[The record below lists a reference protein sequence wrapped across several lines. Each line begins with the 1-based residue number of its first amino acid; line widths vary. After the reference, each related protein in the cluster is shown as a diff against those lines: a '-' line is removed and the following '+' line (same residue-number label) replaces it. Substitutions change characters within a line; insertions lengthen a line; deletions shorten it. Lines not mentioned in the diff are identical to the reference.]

1 MAAERR
7 PLKIVCKNLKLSAS
21 HLAKMDIQAVNDYK
35 LIDRCNRHLN
45 YLRISITD
53 RCNLQCRYCVP
64 RELIPKLSHADILTY
79 EEILRIVRIAT
90 RLGISKVRVTGGE
103 PLVRKGVY
111 RFLEQLAATKGLKDV
126 SLTTNGILLVDNLEK
141 IRAAGIKR
149 LNISLDTLS
158 PTKYRDITGFD
169 GFDRVWQGIEKAH
182 EMGLH
187 PIKLNIVALRGINDE
202 ELVEMAQLSF
212 RYPFHVRFIEYMP
225 IGQSDFN
232 PDSLLLAPEIKN
244 RISALGK
251 LIPVQIGVHDGPAQ
265 RYKLEHA
272 KGEIGFIPAL
282 SQHFCNKCNRLRLT
296 ASGQLRPCLLS
307 DHQENLK
314 ARLRQGCSDQEL
326 ADIFFTAVKHK
337 PSDHNLAAQHPLRV
351 GGQMNAIGG

>member
-1 MAAERR
+1 M
-7 PLKIVCKNLKLSAS
+7 KIQTLNA
-21 HLAKMDIQAVNDYK
+21 DK
-35 LIDRCNRHLN
+35 LIDKCNRHLN

-64 RELIPKLSHADILTY
+64 RELIPKLSHTEILTY
-79 EEILRIVRIAT
+79 EEILRIVRIAA

-111 RFLEQLAATKGLKDV
+111 DFLRHLTATGGLKDV
-126 SLTTNGILLVDNLEK
+126 SLTTNGVLLADNLEK
-141 IRAAGIKR
+141 IQAAGISR

-158 PTKYRDITGFD
+158 PEKYRAITGFD
-169 GFDRVWQGIEKAH
+169 EFDRVWQGIEKAH
-182 EMGLH
+182 KMGLH
-187 PIKLNIVALRGINDE
+187 PIKLNIVALKGINDK
-202 ELVEMAQLSF
+202 ELVAMAQLSF

-232 PDSLLLAPEIKN
+232 PGSLLLAPEIKS
-244 RISALGK
+244 RISTLGK
-251 LIPVQIGVHDGPAQ
+251 LIPVQAAKHDGPAQ
-265 RYKLEHA
+265 RYRFEHA

-307 DHQENLK
+307 DHQEDLK
-314 ARLRQGCSDQEL
+314 AHLRKGCTDQEL
-326 ADIFFTAVKHK
+326 ADVFLTAVKHK
-337 PSDHNLAAQHPLRV
+337 PSDHNLAAQNSMRID
-351 GGQMNAIGG
+351 GQMHAIGG

>member
-1 MAAERR
+1 MEIQT
-7 PLKIVCKNLKLSAS
+7 LNAS
-21 HLAKMDIQAVNDYK
+21 K
-35 LIDRCNRHLN
+35 LIDNCNRHLN

-64 RELIPKLSHADILTY
+64 QDLIPKLSHAEILTY
-79 EEILRIVRIAT
+79 EEILRVVRVAT

-111 RFLEQLAATKGLKDV
+111 EFLHELTATEGLKDV
-126 SLTTNGILLVDNLEK
+126 SLTTNGVLLKDNLEK
-141 IRAAGIKR
+141 IQAAGISR
-149 LNISLDTLS
+149 INISLDTLN
-158 PTKYRDITGFD
+158 PVKFREITGYDKFD
-169 GFDRVWQGIEKAH
+169 CVWQGIEKAH
-182 EMGLH
+182 QMGFY
-187 PIKLNIVALRGINDE
+187 PIKLNIVALKGINDE

-244 RISALGK
+244 RISAMGNLVT
-251 LIPVQIGVHDGPAQ
+251 VQEAETDGPAR
-265 RYKLEHA
+265 RYQYEDA
-272 KGEIGFIPAL
+272 IGEIGFIPAI

-307 DHQENLK
+307 DHQEDLK
-314 ARLRQGCSDQEL
+314 EAVRQNYSDQQL
-326 ADIFFTAVKHK
+326 ADIFIKAVRQK
-337 PSDHNLAAQHPLRV
+337 PSDHNLVAKNPARV
-351 GGQMNAIGG
+351 CGQMRAIGG

>member
-1 MAAERR
+1 MKMVYENLALLILNR
-7 PLKIVCKNLKLSAS
+7 LK
-21 HLAKMDIQAVNDYK
+21 MEIQTVNNNK
-35 LIDRCNRHLN
+35 LIDRCNRQLN

-53 RCNLQCRYCVP
+53 RCNLQCRYCMP
-64 RELIPKLSHADILTY
+64 QELIPKLSHTEILTY
-79 EEILRIVRIAT
+79 EEILRVVRIAT

-111 RFLEQLAATKGLKDV
+111 HFLKQLVTTEGLKDV
-126 SLTTNGILLVDNLEK
+126 SLTTNGVLLADNLEK
-141 IRAAGIKR
+141 IQAAGIKR

-169 GFDRVWQGIEKAH
+169 EFDRVWQGIEKAH
-182 EMGLH
+182 KMGLH

-202 ELVEMAQLSF
+202 ELVEMAQLSL

-232 PDSLLLAPEIKN
+232 PGALLLAPEIKS
-244 RISALGK
+244 RISAMGK
-251 LIPVQIGVHDGPAQ
+251 LIPVQGAEHDGPAQ
-265 RYKLEHA
+265 RYKFEHA

-326 ADIFFTAVKHK
+326 ADIFFTALQHK
-337 PSDHNLAAQHPLRV
+337 PSDHHLAAQDPMRI